1 MFTSK
6 TSRAKSILM
15 ALMLA
20 SSSLVLISCGSLDP
34 DDYEWEGEISVEGES
49 KKFPNGTREDSIK
62 IGGKI
67 KIRPKSKT
75 AKPATQEE
83 LRNLLVEALDDFMQ
97 PFGYIRKI
105 GDVTWSGN
113 TASVSAAATGPSASV
128 RGELA
133 RIENLALDYG
143 LVVTKQIP
151 TIQVWEAE
159 Q

>member
-1 MFTSK
+1 MCYISAQIK
-6 TSRAKSILM
+6 LGRVRCLHPK
-15 ALMLA
+15 
-20 SSSLVLISCGSLDP
+20 LI
-34 DDYEWEGEISVEGES
+34 E
-49 KKFPNGTREDSIK
+49 
-62 IGGKI
+62 
-67 KIRPKSKT
+67 
-75 AKPATQEE
+75 Q
-83 LRNLLVEALDDFMQ
+83 RNLLVEALDDFMQ

-105 GDVTWSGN
+105 GNVTWSGN

-133 RIENLALDYG
+133 RIENLALEYG